1 MFFYFCLFVC
11 LFFWFVVVVV
21 VVFLLTIMKVRKVKI
36 GARYQLGERLEK
48 EGEGLKRS
56 KDSAARKN
64 T

>member
-1 MFFYFCLFVC
+1 MFVC
-11 LFFWFVVVVV
+11 LFFWFVVV

-36 GARYQLGERLEK
+36 GARYQLGERLGK

>member
-1 MFFYFCLFVC
+1 MVYLFII
-11 LFFWFVVVVV
+11 FVV
-21 VVFLLTIMKVRKVKI
+21 FFPLTIMKVRKVKI
-36 GARYQLGERLEK
+36 GARYQLGERLGK